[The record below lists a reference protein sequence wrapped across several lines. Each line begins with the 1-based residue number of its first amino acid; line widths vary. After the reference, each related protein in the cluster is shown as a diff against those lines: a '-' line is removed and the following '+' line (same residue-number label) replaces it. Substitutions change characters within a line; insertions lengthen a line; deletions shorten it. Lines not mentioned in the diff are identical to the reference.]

1 MIGLLR
7 GRLAGREAQ
16 RLLVDVGG
24 VGYEVV
30 VPTSTLLELPEGGAE
45 GAEVR
50 MLVSTQVREDS
61 ITLYGFLTLEER
73 RAFELLL
80 SVSGVGPRIAL
91 AALSALGPETLAAAI
106 SEGDAARLSTV
117 PGIGRKTA
125 ERVVVDLRDKLAAA
139 LPSATGAAGASGPA
153 VSAAGSDVVSALVN
167 LGYPQ
172 KQAAKAVKDALAEEG
187 EGADFDRLLRAAL
200 GRLSRT

>member
-7 GRLAGREAQ
+7 GLLAGREAE

-24 VGYEVV
+24 VGYELV

-45 GAEVR
+45 GTEVR
-50 MLVSTQVREDS
+50 LLVSTQVREDS

-91 AALSALGPETLAAAI
+91 AAAHPPRPARILPVPRYETA
-106 SEGDAARLSTV
+106 
-117 PGIGRKTA
+117 TA
-125 ERVVVDLRDKLAAA
+125 CSRRPPV
-139 LPSATGAAGASGPA
+139 
-153 VSAAGSDVVSALVN
+153 
-167 LGYPQ
+167 
-172 KQAAKAVKDALAEEG
+172 
-187 EGADFDRLLRAAL
+187 LRAA
-200 GRLSRT
+200 RRRPSRRPEATSSPPW